1 MSSNTNTNTNTNRN
15 LLSKIFNR
23 KDKQSDSSADTSTQ
37 TQPDTA
43 STMSGA
49 STLVNQNHIHEA
61 QQSSTTSTSTDHSN
75 LGDLMSKAQSMPPDE
90 FKAYLAQH
98 KEATEA
104 MYRKQGG
111 GVAGGDWVS
120 TQDSTT
126 DIPMAEDI

>member
-1 MSSNTNTNTNTNRN
+1 
-15 LLSKIFNR
+15 
-23 KDKQSDSSADTSTQ
+23 
-37 TQPDTA
+37 
-43 STMSGA
+43 MSGA

-61 QQSSTTSTSTDHSN
+61 QQSSTTSTSTSADDHNHNNN

-104 MYRKQGG
+104 MHRKQGG

-126 DIPMAEDI
+126 GEFEFEFPCCVSPIHI